1 MTYLL
6 LNNKSKKIDN
16 YIKFSNVD
24 IKHKGKSLVV
34 EKYIKKISSNFYRD
48 ISDWHNKFSNLNAKI
63 DNWWLYPYTRITAWY
78 PYNLSNLLKSFIIC
92 DLISVYNLK
101 NIKIDN
107 IDDKSLQYIEDIL
120 KVKKLD

>member
-6 LNNKSKKIDN
+6 LNNKSKKLIIISTLAMLILN
-16 YIKFSNVD
+16 TKEC
-24 IKHKGKSLVV
+24 LVV

-78 PYNLSNLLKSFIIC
+78 PQSF
-92 DLISVYNLK
+92 K
-101 NIKIDN
+101 FIKIIYHLRFDQC
-107 IDDKSLQYIEDIL
+107 L
-120 KVKKLD
+120 